1 MGNKRKFNPPL
12 RARLEFNIKRGVSIS
27 DIADMLETSRRTVY
41 TELALGLSDEDRE
54 KRLWKNYSAEL
65 AQKTSEQQAIE
76 KLRK

>member
-1 MGNKRKFNPPL
+1 MGNKRKFNPLL

-65 AQKTSEQQAIE
+65 AQKTYERQALE

>member
-54 KRLWKNYSAEL
+54 KDCGKITVLNLHRKLLNSRL
-65 AQKTSEQQAIE
+65 
-76 KLRK
+76 LRN